1 MNIDAK
7 TLNKFL
13 ARKIQQHIQK
23 LIHHDQVGFI
33 PGMQGFFYIC
43 KSINV
48 IHLIRKLKDKNIYMI
63 FSIDAEKAFNKIQHP
78 FMMKI
83 LKKNGNGRS
92 LLNIVKTIYDN
103 TTTNIILTCKNLKAF
118 PLKIRSKTRVP
129 LVFPSVIQ
137 YSSGSPRYNN
147 HQRRKRNKRNP
158 NRKRR
163 SKALTVCR

>member
-1 MNIDAK
+1 
-7 TLNKFL
+7 
-13 ARKIQQHIQK
+13 
-23 LIHHDQVGFI
+23 
-33 PGMQGFFYIC
+33 MQGFFNIC

-137 YSSGSPRYNN
+137 YSSGCLSYSNK
-147 HQRRKRNKRNP
+147 RRKGNKRNP
-158 NRKRR
+158 DWKR
-163 SKALTVCR
+163 SKSLTVCRWNDTVHRKL